1 MKNLHGTTSCSAK
14 RDHLRCKAL
23 QQSLGSATLLVTA
36 NNATS
41 TTDCLPNRHANLDLT
56 GGKRCV
62 SSLASLLEQL
72 ALSQRFFKSIYF
84 EYFMMPGPYML
95 EAYSGMLDGCLDQLI
110 ADRYFRIGSS
120 LILPNSTPLLSRL
133 RGRTWTVDQVWLH
146 FTEVNLT
153 RDENA
158 LYAITEGL
166 FQDSTPAT
174 EDAKVFRS

>member
-1 MKNLHGTTSCSAK
+1 
-14 RDHLRCKAL
+14 
-23 QQSLGSATLLVTA
+23 
-36 NNATS
+36 
-41 TTDCLPNRHANLDLT
+41 
-56 GGKRCV
+56 
-62 SSLASLLEQL
+62 
-72 ALSQRFFKSIYF
+72 
-84 EYFMMPGPYML
+84 MMPGPYML